1 MTKKEKEQMAKLKA
15 TNQGLRRQL
24 KYDDAY
30 WRQRATELRDES
42 NTYLKQR
49 DCIYSKKHKAVFDCI
64 SVESTRVRILYEC
77 PFCGFRTQRVTADL
91 CEEQQHVLTEL
102 GIVPKGGE

>member
-30 WRQRATELRDES
+30 WRQRATELRNES
-42 NTYLKQR
+42 NAYRKQR
-49 DCIYSKKHKAVFDCI
+49 DCIYQNKHKGVFTGVIEVHQEEIRIQYKCPLCKYETERRTEHLSERHE
-64 SVESTRVRILYEC
+64 SVLK
-77 PFCGFRTQRVTADL
+77 
-91 CEEQQHVLTEL
+91 EL
-102 GIVPKGGE
+102 DIVPKGR